1 MTHSTDVG
9 ERAGRTR
16 ERLECFERAF
26 EGSSLGMAH
35 ADLDGR
41 LIRVNRRLCEITGHT
56 AEELLRQSIQ
66 DLLHS
71 TGQPPAAEALETLTS
86 HQMPSFFAERPFVRQ
101 DHSVVWISVTISL
114 VHDESGQPTFFDVS
128 INDISGR
135 RGAQT
140 ELEAQRELMRYI
152 IAHDPNAIAVYDNDL
167 RFVYV
172 SQRYLEEYGIGERE
186 IIGKLHQE
194 VFPEVSERRQE
205 VHRRVLSGAVERCED
220 DSFVRPDGSVIY
232 NRWECRPWYRTD
244 GSIGGMITY
253 TEVTTERKLAEA
265 SLRESQRVL
274 ADAERLAGL
283 GAWSWNMRA
292 DRWEVSANW
301 LAIHGCDRP
310 PQTTAE
316 VMNLVFPED
325 IECVQKALDRSL
337 ASEGMFEVE
346 HRIYRKDTGELRHIR
361 ALGEVVVDRDGEPVR
376 MRGASLD
383 ITKRKHA
390 EEQLRLT
397 QYSLDHSVV
406 CAFWIGRDG
415 QLHFVN
421 ETACQELGYDRDELL
436 QMNIRDIV
444 ADYQDEG
451 REGFWQEI
459 AAAKP
464 QIFETVHRRRDGTT
478 FPAEVTAHYL
488 EFGGQPYEFAV
499 SYDIT
504 ERKEAEA
511 SLRRIEWMLHP
522 WEMKSKELDP
532 KESRP
537 KESRPKESRPKESRP
552 KELHPSVGAAESKG
566 NAAAPQA
573 AEKGHR
579 RSYGELVAPKRCGE
593 ILQSVGQEMLER
605 IVRDYLDLLDTSAA
619 VCEENG
625 DYALGLFSSG
635 WCRFMDEATRRR
647 CATEDSAQAT
657 PSGHWSCHESCWDRA
672 SRVSIESGAPVD
684 VSCGG
689 GLRIYALP
697 IRCGDEVIGS
707 INFGYGDPPQDPAAI
722 ARLAEYLGVDAA
734 ELARRASGYE
744 SRPPFIIE
752 IAKRRLAFSAHLIGQ
767 IVERRRAEREQE
779 RLHFQLVQSQKME
792 AVGRLAGGVAHDIN
806 NTLHLVQGYAGLLL
820 NGIESDDPLQ
830 AHLVQIQKAV
840 RRSATLTRQLL
851 AFARKQMIAPERLD
865 LNATVADMLKM
876 LNRLIGEDIE
886 LQWKP
891 GTGVG
896 PVKMD
901 PAQVEQIL
909 ANLIVNARDAISGV
923 GTVRI
928 ETGQKELDAQYC
940 AEHIGAREGEYVTLT
955 VSDTGEGMDAET
967 LDRVFEPFFTRKDQ
981 EGGSGLGLST
991 VYGIVKQNQGY
1002 VEVESE
1008 LGQGSTFRVFLPLLD
1023 EPDQPSGQ
1031 PEEESMVRASRPAIS
1046 QTVLLVEDEVPL
1058 LKLGQQ
1064 MLQQMGYQVLIAEK
1078 PSEAIDIVHQRQG
1091 GEKID
1096 LLLTDV
1102 IMPEMNG
1109 PELWARLESE
1119 LPGLKCIYMSGY
1131 TENEIATRGELP
1143 EGVHFLQKPFTTG
1156 ELNEKVREALDQL

>member
-1 MTHSTDVG
+1 MTHSTDLG

-16 ERLECFERAF
+16 ERPECFERAF

-41 LIRVNRRLCEITGHT
+41 LIRVNRRLCEITGYT

-71 TGQPPAAEALETLTS
+71 AGQPPAAEALETLTS
-86 HQMPSFFAERPFVRQ
+86 HEMPSFFAERPFLRK
-101 DHSVVWISVTISL
+101 DHGVVWISVTISL
-114 VHDESGQPTFFDVS
+114 VHDESGQPAFFDVS
-128 INDISGR
+128 IHDISGR
-135 RGAQT
+135 RGAQS

-152 IAHDPNAIAVYDNDL
+152 IAHDPNAIAVYDDDL

-172 SQRYLEEYGIGERE
+172 SQRYLDEYGLGERE
-186 IIGKLHQE
+186 VIGKLHHE
-194 VFPEVSERRQE
+194 VFHEVPERWQE

-220 DSFVRPDGSVIY
+220 DSFVRPDGSVTH

-283 GAWSWNMRA
+283 GAWSWDMRA

-310 PQTTAE
+310 PQTTDE
-316 VMNLVFPED
+316 LMNLVFPED
-325 IECVQKALDRSL
+325 IELVQKALERSL
-337 ASEGMFEVE
+337 ASQGMFEVE
-346 HRIYRKDTGELRHIR
+346 HRIRRKDTGELRHIR
-361 ALGEVVVDRDGEPVR
+361 ALGEAVVDRDGEPVR
-376 MRGASLD
+376 VRGASLD

-421 ETACQELGYDRDELL
+421 ETACQELGYGRDELL

-459 AAAKP
+459 AAAKT
-464 QIFETVHRRRDGTT
+464 QVFETVHRRRDGTT
-478 FPAEVTAHYL
+478 FPAVVTAHYL

-522 WEMKSKELDP
+522 SD
-532 KESRP
+532 
-537 KESRPKESRPKESRP
+537 
-552 KELHPSVGAAESKG
+552 GAAESESTL
-566 NAAAPQA
+566 ATPQ
-573 AEKGHR
+573 ESENRHR
-579 RSYGELVAPKRCGE
+579 RGYGELAAPNRSGE
-593 ILQSVGQEMLER
+593 ILQSVGREMLER
-605 IVRDYLDLLDTSAA
+605 IVRDYLDLLDTSAT
-619 VCEENG
+619 VYEKDG
-625 DYALGLFSSG
+625 DSALGLFSSG
-635 WCRFMDEATRRR
+635 WCQFMDEATRRR
-647 CATEDSAQAT
+647 CETEDGAQAT
-657 PSGHWSCHESCWDRA
+657 PSGLWSCHESCWDRA
-672 SRVSIESGAPVD
+672 SRVSIESDAPVD

-697 IRCGDEVIGS
+697 IRCGDEIIGS

-722 ARLAEYLGVDAA
+722 ARLAKYLGVDAA
-734 ELARRASGYE
+734 ELARQARGYE

-806 NTLHLVQGYAGLLL
+806 NTLHLVQGYTGLLL

-886 LQWKP
+886 LQWEP

-928 ETGQKELDAQYC
+928 GTGQKELDAHYC

-967 LDRVFEPFFTRKDQ
+967 LERVFEPFFTRKDH
-981 EGGSGLGLST
+981 EGGTGLGLST

-1008 LGQGSTFRVFLPLLD
+1008 PGEGSTFRVFLPLLEESD
-1023 EPDQPSGQ
+1023 PPAGQ
-1031 PEEESMVRASRPAIS
+1031 PEEESMVGSSRPATG

-1078 PSEAIDIVHQRQG
+1078 PSEAIDIAHQRQG

-1109 PELWARLESE
+1109 PELWARLERD

-1143 EGVHFLQKPFTTG
+1143 AGVHFLQKPFTTG
-1156 ELNEKVREALDQL
+1156 ELKEKVCEALDQS